1 MDRLYNKEFFLNG
14 QNGCNVTMKILTN
27 FYPSFAERAGAS
39 FPSRTLTPPPCAHT
53 HLKPVDLGLGLR
65 PSSSLSTFHFPP
77 LALKLIK
84 NPDSK
89 ATAY

>member
-1 MDRLYNKEFFLNG
+1 MDRLYNKYFFLMVKMAAMQQCKFSTPLLPKERG
-14 QNGCNVTMKILTN
+14 L
-27 FYPSFAERAGAS
+27 PSPLE
-39 FPSRTLTPPPCAHT
+39 LYPPPAHT
-53 HLKPVDLGLGLR
+53 HLEPVDLGLGLQ
-65 PSSSLSTFHFPP
+65 PSSSLSTFHFLP